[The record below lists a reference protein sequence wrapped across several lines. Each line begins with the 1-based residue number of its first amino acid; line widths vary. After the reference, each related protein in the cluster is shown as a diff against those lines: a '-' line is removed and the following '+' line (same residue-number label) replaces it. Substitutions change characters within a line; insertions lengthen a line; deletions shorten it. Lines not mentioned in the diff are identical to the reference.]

1 MAVVQPYFDPTTLL
15 QGGSIFSAYL
25 QGFVKERSAMNRQ
38 MMELALAQADPTEL
52 YDQLESINKQI
63 ESLREIKY
71 GVSSGGSTS
80 KIGATRAGAARDIM
94 RASANQQSEIAKAMQ
109 LQGGQ
114 ASISYDVAEKRIST
128 AKASSDY
135 DGLTDEKKVDKILS
149 QADAKGGRLA
159 MEAFATAVNVSD
171 LNSKVKLKVLE
182 KLQTQGYEPSTT
194 KQAFEAENTA
204 AMYGST
210 PLELAKQYREVERAI
225 GGVSGGL
232 SGLSSTDQSVIQ
244 TEIDLLE
251 EERKK
256 VMEDLEAA
264 RSGNADI
271 FQSFSGNYG
280 LDNPFINVKTAYVD
294 QPGVFAIASAVQ
306 NSKQELRQE
315 ARDVKA
321 AERQLQQDARDKKR
335 TERQYDR
342 QEARDRRGEPKVSPA
357 PSSYYGE
364 YGEALRSGI
373 DRMTESKDD
382 DDKFFTGL
390 FRKEPPQETSM
401 ILPASQVFTTQLL
414 EDFED
419 IQLTEGTRKY
429 IDELEA
435 QARKQLVGDGV
446 KNPTINQVVEVMD
459 QRRKNR
465 IDEFELD
472 DYDPETQEQIELL
485 FVGDE
490 ETPMNMGTYV
500 GDQ

>member
-1 MAVVQPYFDPTTLL
+1 
-15 QGGSIFSAYL
+15 
-25 QGFVKERSAMNRQ
+25 MNRQ

-244 TEIDLLE
+244 T
-251 EERKK
+251 
-256 VMEDLEAA
+256 
-264 RSGNADI
+264 
-271 FQSFSGNYG
+271 
-280 LDNPFINVKTAYVD
+280 
-294 QPGVFAIASAVQ
+294 
-306 NSKQELRQE
+306 
-315 ARDVKA
+315 
-321 AERQLQQDARDKKR
+321 
-335 TERQYDR
+335 
-342 QEARDRRGEPKVSPA
+342 
-357 PSSYYGE
+357 
-364 YGEALRSGI
+364 
-373 DRMTESKDD
+373 
-382 DDKFFTGL
+382 
-390 FRKEPPQETSM
+390 
-401 ILPASQVFTTQLL
+401 
-414 EDFED
+414 
-419 IQLTEGTRKY
+419 
-429 IDELEA
+429 
-435 QARKQLVGDGV
+435 
-446 KNPTINQVVEVMD
+446 
-459 QRRKNR
+459 
-465 IDEFELD
+465 
-472 DYDPETQEQIELL
+472 
-485 FVGDE
+485 
-490 ETPMNMGTYV
+490 
-500 GDQ
+500 